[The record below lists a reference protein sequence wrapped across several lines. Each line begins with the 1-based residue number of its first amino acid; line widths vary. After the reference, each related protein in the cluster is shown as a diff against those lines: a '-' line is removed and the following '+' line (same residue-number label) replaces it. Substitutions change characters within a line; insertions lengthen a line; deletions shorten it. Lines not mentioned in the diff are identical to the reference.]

1 MLKRSDSVTSPKIDD
16 NISDDDISTHSSQE
30 NVDNR
35 DSDNLNVSNYDYQ
48 EKNLFNV
55 LLQSDMNAIKLEKLF
70 NLISPEETTIVSLK
84 LGLFNKRCFTTDA
97 ISKILNVDKFVVR
110 NVTKKFLSLY
120 KKLIMEYLDQEI
132 SKIINDEEDYQK
144 TK

>member
-1 MLKRSDSVTSPKIDD
+1 M
-16 NISDDDISTHSSQE
+16 
-30 NVDNR
+30 
-35 DSDNLNVSNYDYQ
+35 
-48 EKNLFNV
+48 
-55 LLQSDMNAIKLEKLF
+55 
-70 NLISPEETTIVSLK
+70 
-84 LGLFNKRCFTTDA
+84 FNKRCFTTDA